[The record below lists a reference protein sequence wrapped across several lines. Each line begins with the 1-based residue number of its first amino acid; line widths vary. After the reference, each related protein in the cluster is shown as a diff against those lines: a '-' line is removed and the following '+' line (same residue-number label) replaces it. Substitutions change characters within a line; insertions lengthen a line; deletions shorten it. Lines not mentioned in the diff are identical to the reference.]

1 MKGSIK
7 MKENSEAK
15 SKRSTGLLTV
25 GGVEIL
31 AIPPSIKRM
40 AKGRKIDVW
49 THPFKCGLSA
59 ATDEVI
65 SENPEKVAFNQR
77 LTKMELEVIN
87 KAVGSLNMSHIKS
100 FLMQRCNVPDPMN
113 LTWREILAHLEV
125 YLHSQKTEKPA
136 GTEQNATPAKWWR
149 RGAAWLWKAAK
160 ELYRI
165 AVEVVVDK
173 LLSKREPFC

>member
-15 SKRSTGLLTV
+15 SKRTTGLLTV
-25 GGVEIL
+25 GGIEIL

-40 AKGRKIDVW
+40 ARGRKIHIW
-49 THPFKCGLSA
+49 TRPFKCGLSA

-77 LTKMELEVIN
+77 LTKIELEVIN

-125 YLHSQKTEKPA
+125 YLHSQKA
-136 GTEQNATPAKWWR
+136 EQ
-149 RGAAWLWKAAK
+149 AAETKQNSSPTKRERESWLWR
-160 ELYRI
+160 LYEKTLKVI
-165 AVEVVVDK
+165 VDAVLERTLPK
-173 LLSKREPFC
+173 